1 MKLKSWISWITEMI
15 KPWFYQRLRWH
26 FLAVKGGQNTPAC
39 IQLTESYMP
48 LPSVRR
54 AFVCFCWGLFLAIPA
69 TAFAQTNYYASEG
82 TQYAIVGSLPGD
94 QVYPDVALNAN
105 GGFIV
110 WQDNITDGSGWGISA
125 MQLSPTLSGSGD
137 VFRVNIQGT
146 NNQENARVTLLNNGG
161 AAFVWQGGV
170 EGVNQHIYTRFLWP
184 TNSAGVTDYVWLNP
198 TATSDT
204 MVNTDTNSFQIHP
217 AIATLANGDVVV
229 VWSSYNQINTS
240 TMLDIYGQILS
251 TNGSRIG
258 QNFLINQFTPYNQR
272 SPAVAA
278 LKNGGFVVT
287 WVSEQEQSVGV
298 TNPITAYTGDGTIP
312 VGTTNSAL
320 TLPSVDI
327 YARLYNFSGTLALP
341 SAGEFIVDT
350 GNFPCADPDV
360 AVALD
365 GSYMITWCAK
375 NTGNSSAGW
384 DIYER
389 SFTNSSGGQVNL
401 VNSYTYG
408 DQYNPRISA
417 IDGDYMIS
425 FTSKGQ
431 DGSSQGVYG
440 QFIHEGDGLVGNEFL
455 VNTTTLGP
463 QMQEAVASDSVGQ
476 FLAVWTSFTFGG
488 NGFDLFAQR
497 YANVGMVLEPMA
509 APFVWAPFVI
519 SNGVYQPEL
528 TVSWP
533 SVQGLSVSNYE
544 VFVNG
549 APTAMATVTG
559 NQWTMTAANG
569 LTAQSTNSFALQ
581 YVTTSGFPSPVS
593 PSATGST
600 WLGYYAGNPPY
611 AIPVEWMSMYFGGNQ
626 SQWPAANATLVS
638 GGPTL
643 WQIFNSGGN
652 PTNSTTWLMTAMTRT
667 AQGIYLNW
675 NTQPGMTY
683 QVQTTTDFST
693 WSNYGA
699 PRFEAGTSDSVFL
712 GNSSPGYYRVQL
724 LRQ

>member
-1 MKLKSWISWITEMI
+1 
-15 KPWFYQRLRWH
+15 
-26 FLAVKGGQNTPAC
+26 
-39 IQLTESYMP
+39 
-48 LPSVRR
+48 
-54 AFVCFCWGLFLAIPA
+54 
-69 TAFAQTNYYASEG
+69 
-82 TQYAIVGSLPGD
+82 
-94 QVYPDVALNAN
+94 
-105 GGFIV
+105 
-110 WQDNITDGSGWGISA
+110 
-125 MQLSPTLSGSGD
+125 MQLNPTLSGSGD

-146 NNQENARVTLLNNGG
+146 NNQENARVALLNNGG

-184 TNSAGVTDYVWLNP
+184 TNSAGVTDYDWLNP

-204 MVNTDTNSFQIHP
+204 LVSTDTNTFQIHP

-229 VWSSYNQINTS
+229 VWSSYNQINAS
-240 TMLDIYGQILS
+240 SMMDIYGQILS

-287 WVSEQEQSVGV
+287 WVSEQEKIVGV
-298 TNPITAYTGDGTIP
+298 TNPITAYIDGGTIP

-327 YARLYNFSGTLALP
+327 YARLYTFSGTLALP

-350 GNFPCADPDV
+350 GNFPCSSPDV
-360 AVALD
+360 AAAAD

-375 NTGNSSAGW
+375 NLANSSDGW

-408 DQYNPRISA
+408 DQYDPRISA
-417 IDGDYMIS
+417 IDGDYMIVW
-425 FTSKGQ
+425 TSLGQ

-440 QFIHEGDGLVGNEFL
+440 QFVHEGDGLVGNEFL

-463 QMQEAVASDSVGQ
+463 QMQEAVAADGVGQ

-488 NGFDLFAQR
+488 NGFDLFVQR

-549 APTAMATVTG
+549 APTAMAAVTG

-569 LTAQSTNSFALQ
+569 LTAQSTNSFALE
-581 YVTTSGFPSPVS
+581 YVMPGGVESPIS
-593 PSATGST
+593 PSASGST
-600 WLGYYAGNPPY
+600 WLGYYAGNPPN

-626 SQWPAANATLVS
+626 SQWPAANAPLVS